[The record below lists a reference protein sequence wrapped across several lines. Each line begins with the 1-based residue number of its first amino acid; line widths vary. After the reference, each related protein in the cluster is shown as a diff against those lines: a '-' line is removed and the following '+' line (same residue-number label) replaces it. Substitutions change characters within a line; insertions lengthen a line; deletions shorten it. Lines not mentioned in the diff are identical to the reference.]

1 MKLRWRFLLTSV
13 LGVIPSMSIWQI
25 AKGLL
30 SVVTSDFVF
39 CLPDDVVSDSFSFHL
54 HFDGFQYNQ

>member
-1 MKLRWRFLLTSV
+1 MKLRQRFLLTAV

-25 AKGLL
+25 AKGIL
-30 SVVTSDFVF
+30 SVVTSDSISW
-39 CLPDDVVSDSFSFHL
+39 LPDDVVSDSFSFHL